1 MSSIIQTSSQT
12 EISHGSAA
20 GLTISELPNLM
31 KRWMLLQEDMNT
43 LNAALKEK
51 RTHSK
56 SLRDMILRIM
66 DSHKIA
72 TLNVSKGSVIHKTRE
87 VKQSMNAEY
96 LAKHCKEFF
105 QGDEE
110 RANALLAYLEQ
121 HRVTTVKHDLRL
133 ATNTGSGSDGG
144 SM

>member
-1 MSSIIQTSSQT
+1 MSSIIPTSSDNSVT
-12 EISHGSAA
+12 TAA
-20 GLTISELPNLM
+20 ASGLTISELPNLM
-31 KRWMLLQEDMNT
+31 KRWMLLQEDIGT
-43 LNAALKEK
+43 LNSALKEK
-51 RTHSK
+51 RTQSK
-56 SLRDMILRIM
+56 ALRDMILRIM

-87 VKQSMNAEY
+87 IKQSMNAEY

-121 HRVTTVKHDLRL
+121 NRATTIRHDLRL
-133 ATNTGSGSDGG
+133 AANGGSGSDGG
-144 SM
+144 SI